1 MESNNYRESDQLIE
15 FLCQTGKLKTLDR
28 KGWTL
33 SNRNI
38 SKPESVAGHMYRMAV
53 MSMLFNN
60 NSHTNDGNSDQQ
72 LSIDSNKLVRMS
84 LIHDMAECI
93 VGDIT
98 PFDGISAQQKHK
110 LEDNAMNY
118 LVSLLPQ
125 KSSQEF
131 KSLFDEY
138 ESQQTI
144 ESQIVKEL
152 DRFDVMLQAFQ
163 YEKSEF
169 EAKGRQI
176 KFQEFFDNAIGKIK
190 SKQLIDLSEALHRQR
205 TQFWLNIESDKQSN
219 KQ

>member
-1 MESNNYRESDQLIE
+1 MIDSFFRPNHNSIQLIYQLL
-15 FLCQTGKLKTLDR
+15 FAI
-28 KGWTL
+28 TL
-33 SNRNI
+33 S
-38 SKPESVAGHMYRMAV
+38 S
-53 MSMLFNN
+53 
-60 NSHTNDGNSDQQ
+60 
-72 LSIDSNKLVRMS
+72 
-84 LIHDMAECI
+84 
-93 VGDIT
+93 
-98 PFDGISAQQKHK
+98 
-110 LEDNAMNY
+110 
-118 LVSLLPQ
+118 VSLLPQ

-138 ESQQTI
+138 ESQETI

-205 TQFWLNIESDKQSN
+205 TQFWLNVESDKQSN

>member
-1 MESNNYRESDQLIE
+1 LIYHLL
-15 FLCQTGKLKTLDR
+15 FAI
-28 KGWTL
+28 TL
-33 SNRNI
+33 S
-38 SKPESVAGHMYRMAV
+38 S
-53 MSMLFNN
+53 
-60 NSHTNDGNSDQQ
+60 
-72 LSIDSNKLVRMS
+72 
-84 LIHDMAECI
+84 
-93 VGDIT
+93 
-98 PFDGISAQQKHK
+98 
-110 LEDNAMNY
+110 
-118 LVSLLPQ
+118 VSLLPQ

-138 ESQQTI
+138 ESQETI

>member
-1 MESNNYRESDQLIE
+1 MIRPNHNSIQFIYHLLFAI
-15 FLCQTGKLKTLDR
+15 
-28 KGWTL
+28 TL
-33 SNRNI
+33 S
-38 SKPESVAGHMYRMAV
+38 S
-53 MSMLFNN
+53 
-60 NSHTNDGNSDQQ
+60 
-72 LSIDSNKLVRMS
+72 
-84 LIHDMAECI
+84 
-93 VGDIT
+93 
-98 PFDGISAQQKHK
+98 
-110 LEDNAMNY
+110 
-118 LVSLLPQ
+118 VSLLPQ